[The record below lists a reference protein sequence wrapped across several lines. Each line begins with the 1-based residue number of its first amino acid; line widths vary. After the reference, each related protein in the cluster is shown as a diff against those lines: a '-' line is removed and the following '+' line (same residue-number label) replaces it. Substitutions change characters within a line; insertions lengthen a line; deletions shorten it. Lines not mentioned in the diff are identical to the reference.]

1 MKHKHY
7 DLIVQW
13 ASDPDAYLLEFYDK
27 AKKKWVLFPSGPLR
41 ATVGWMED
49 CEYRL
54 IPKRKMMHLNGV
66 EFPAPEREAPAR
78 GTTYWMCDLLS
89 PAKVFESQWQAMN
102 VDRTALERGL
112 VHLTREAAEA
122 HARAMLAAKEVE

>member
-13 ASDPDAYLLEFYDK
+13 ASDPEA
-27 AKKKWVLFPSGPLR
+27 WVVEYRSVVTGRFIPIGFESYPEWHPE
-41 ATVGWMED
+41 T
-49 CEYRL
+49 EYRL

>member
-13 ASDPDAYLLEFYDK
+13 ASDPEAWVVEWSNCGVWCKTKDPCWDADVK
-27 AKKKWVLFPSGPLR
+27 
-41 ATVGWMED
+41 
-49 CEYRL
+49 YRL

-78 GTTYWMCDLLS
+78 GARYWMCDLLS
-89 PAKVFESQWQAMN
+89 PVKVFETQWQAMS

-122 HARAMLAAKEVE
+122 HARAMLAAQEVEWGAV

>member
-13 ASDPDAYLLEFYDK
+13 ASDPEAWVVEYRFSSREAWNDAGD
-27 AKKKWVLFPSGPLR
+27 APLWYES
-41 ATVGWMED
+41 V
-49 CEYRL
+49 EYRL